1 MKNLLIGL
9 VVLILFSC
17 SSNPKIT
24 TEKNLEQLL
33 IEKPRINY
41 KLKSLPKDINVVYHY
56 ERINE
61 FKICDFS
68 VTIMHSL

>member
-24 TEKNLEQLL
+24 TERNLEQLL

-41 KLKSLPKDINVVYHY
+41 KLKSLPKDINVVY
-56 ERINE
+56 
-61 FKICDFS
+61 FS
-68 VTIMHSL
+68 DSNNNKAFQLKAF